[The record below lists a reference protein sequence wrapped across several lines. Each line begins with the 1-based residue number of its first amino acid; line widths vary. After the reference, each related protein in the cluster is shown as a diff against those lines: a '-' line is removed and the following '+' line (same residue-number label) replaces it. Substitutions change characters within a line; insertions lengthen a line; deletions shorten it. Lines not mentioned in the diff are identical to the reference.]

1 MNITFITLS
10 FPFPNE
16 GSLPGIETSV
26 KNLALYLKKLGHNI
40 KIVTTYWNRGKKFGN
55 YKDIPILRV
64 LDSKALL
71 GKIGTLFLLHYYTF
85 GLQIIRKK
93 NFTFYHDSDVLI
105 FPLAVGFTRYFK
117 NNKIPIIS
125 IFHHYESPEKLR
137 DYIYLPFYKY
147 LAKKQFKIHKNIITR
162 SQAAK
167 KDLLR
172 FYGKQEENY
181 VKIIPDGINLK
192 NFNPKNKDPQIQK
205 KYGNNV
211 LLYVGPFYNRKKIP
225 ILLKAM
231 PIIIKKI
238 PDIHLILI
246 GKGEV
251 WNECK
256 VLAKLLGIQR
266 HTSFLGFV
274 EEESLRKFYASSK
287 IFVFPSEIEGFGQV
301 ILEALASGI
310 PVICANKPP
319 MSKVIEN
326 GGKTFFLNN
335 PQDLSKKIIELLND
349 KEERLTLS
357 RNALMVAKK
366 YQWKQIANKYISF
379 IKEIKRK

>member
-10 FPFPNE
+10 FPSPNE
-16 GSLPGIETSV
+16 GSLPGIEKSV
-26 KNLALYLKKLGHNI
+26 KSLATYLKKLGHNV
-40 KIVTTYWNRGKKFGN
+40 KIVTTYWNGGKKFGK

-64 LDSKALL
+64 LESKALF
-71 GKIGTLFLLHYYTF
+71 GKIGTFFLLHYYTF

-93 NFTFYHDSDVLI
+93 NFIFYQDSDVLI

-117 NNKIPIIS
+117 ISKIPIIS
-125 IFHHYESPEKLR
+125 IFHHYESPRKLR

-147 LAKKQFKIHKNIITR
+147 LAKKQFKMHRNIITR

-167 KDLLR
+167 EDLFR
-172 FYGKQEENY
+172 FYSKQEEEF
-181 VKIIPDGINLK
+181 VKIIPDGINLEK
-192 NFNPKNKDPQIQK
+192 FNPNNKDSQIRK
-205 KYGNNV
+205 KYGNNI

-231 PIIIKKI
+231 PLIIKKI

-251 WNECK
+251 WNGCK
-256 VLAKLLGIQR
+256 NLAKLLGIQQ

-274 EEESLRKFYASSK
+274 QEELLRKYYASSK
-287 IFVFPSEIEGFGQV
+287 LFILPSEIEGFGQV
-301 ILEALASGI
+301 ILEAMASGI

-326 GGKTFFLNN
+326 GGKTFILNN
-335 PQDLSKKIIELLND
+335 PQDLSKKLIELLFDD
-349 KEERLTLS
+349 KERLTLS
-357 RNALMVAKK
+357 QNALMVAKK
-366 YQWKQIANKYISF
+366 YQWKQIANKYINF
-379 IKEIKRK
+379 IKEIKKT